1 MKILMFT
8 NTFKPHVGGVARSV
22 EAFAQEYR
30 RYGHRVLIVAPI
42 AEGVAEEDE
51 EVLRVPAMQRFNGSD
66 FTVSLPI
73 PAHVM
78 SAIYDYAPD
87 VVHSHHP
94 FLLGNTA
101 LRVAA
106 TCGVPL
112 VFTHHTMYERYTH
125 YVPGDSPAMQRF
137 AIQLSTEYGNLCDL
151 IFAPS
156 ESVAGVLRERGVDT
170 PITVVPTG
178 VDVPRFARGDSR
190 SFRRA
195 CGIADDRFVVG
206 HLGRLA
212 PEKNLGFLAESV
224 ALFLRERSDAHFLVV
239 GSGPSQDEMR
249 RIFSRMRLADR
260 LHMAGTRTGQE
271 LIDAYHAMDVFAFAS
286 HTETQGMVLTE
297 AMAAGVPVVALDAPG
312 AREVVRDGSN
322 GRLLVA
328 QRVRPYADALKWIA
342 SRDAGQ
348 REAIRQAARRT
359 ADEFSMPRTAE
370 RALVS
375 YRSLI
380 ESGSGKRMAIDPAAP
395 NPLETT
401 LRRIETE
408 WELWSGRAR
417 AIATA
422 LKPDHWTQI
431 PVLGSV
437 IRAGRW
443 ARRTFGRDRLASR
456 LLGLSESEGTGDEP
470 GLILIQIDGLAR
482 KYFEQALA
490 RRRMPFLRRLLA
502 REHYRLHTFYSGQP
516 ATTPAVQA
524 ELFYGVPAAVPSFS
538 FREHDTGVE
547 VRMFEREAAERV
559 QGRLAAEGRGLLEGG
574 AAYSNI
580 YSGGAAESHFCAA
593 TLGWGDLARTLNP
606 IGWAVLVMLYL
617 GSLLRVAALALVET
631 ALAISDAVRGLFAG
645 SGFLRELKFI
655 SSRVGVAIVLREWI
669 TAGACIDAARG
680 VSIIHL
686 NFLAYD
692 EQAHHRGPGA
702 LHALWALW
710 DIDRAI
716 RRVWRAAHRSDR
728 RDYRVWIYSDH
739 GQEDTLPYRDLTGRT
754 VQSAVLAVLAD
765 GASEALTNGHDET
778 SIQYHRSQWLGGGRM
793 RRALFEQIPRLPS
806 QQDSRQSDG
815 VSVLAMGPIGHV
827 YTPSNLSPDDKET
840 VARRLVEEAQIP
852 IVLWSDGPD
861 SSVAWTSKGRFR
873 LIDDAGAVLGKD
885 HPLLDVVARDLA
897 NLCRHPDAGEL
908 LICGWRPNDRP
919 ISFAYERGA
928 HAGPGTDETQGFLLL
943 PSDAPLSFDDRDYV
957 RPRELRRAALGVLG
971 HAVDRP
977 SQRPTRRAKPESLR
991 VITYNVHSCVGTDGK
1006 LAPARIARVIAQSG
1020 ADIVALQELDVRRA
1034 RSGQIDQA
1042 REIAQ
1047 ALKMEHHFHPAVR
1060 VAGEQYGDAVLSRFP
1075 MRLIQ
1080 AGELPGHAGP
1090 LGGEPRGAMWV
1101 AVEVDGHELQIL
1113 NTHLG
1118 LSPRERQV
1126 QVETLVSDQWLGNS
1140 QCHDPRLLCGDF
1152 NSLPRSPVY
1161 CRLSKVLKDAQTATA
1176 GPGRLHRTF
1185 PSHYPMARIDHV
1197 FLSPQLEVVAVEV
1210 PVSQLARTASDH
1222 LPLIVEIRL

>member
-22 EAFAQEYR
+22 EAFALEYR
-30 RYGHRVLIVAPI
+30 HHGHQVLIVAPI
-42 AEGVAEEDE
+42 AEGVAEADED
-51 EVLRVPAMQRFNGSD
+51 VLRVPAMQRFNGSD

-78 SAIYDYAPD
+78 SAIYDYAPA

-151 IFAPS
+151 VFAPS
-156 ESVAGVLRERGVDT
+156 ESVAAVLRERGVDT

-178 VDVPRFARGDSR
+178 VDVPHFAHGDGR

-195 CGIADDRFVVG
+195 CGIADNRFVVG

-224 ALFLRERSDAHFLVV
+224 ALLLRERSDACFLVV
-239 GSGPSQDEMR
+239 GSGPSQEEVS

-312 AREVVRDGSN
+312 AREVVRDGVN
-322 GRLLVA
+322 GRLLVV
-328 QRVRPYADALKWIA
+328 QRVQPYADALKWIA

-348 REAIRQAARRT
+348 REALRQAARRT
-359 ADEFSMPRTAE
+359 ADEFSLPRTAE
-370 RALVS
+370 RALAS
-375 YRSLI
+375 YQSLI
-380 ESGSGKRMAIDPAAP
+380 ESGSGKRTALDPAAP

-417 AIATA
+417 AVATA
-422 LKPDHWTQI
+422 LKPDHWTRI

-437 IRAGRW
+437 IRAARW
-443 ARRTFGRDRLASR
+443 TRRTFSRDRLAAR
-456 LLGLSESEGTGDEP
+456 LLGLTESEGTENEP

-482 KYFEQALA
+482 KYFEQALQ
-490 RRRMPFLRRLLA
+490 RRCMPFLRRLMA

-538 FREHDTGVE
+538 FREHETGVA
-547 VRMFEREAAERV
+547 VRMFEREAAERI
-559 QGRLAAEGRGLLEGG
+559 QGRLAARGRGLLEGG

-580 YSGGAAESHFCAA
+580 YSGGAAEAHFCAA

-617 GSLLRVAALALVET
+617 GSLVRVAAQALVET
-631 ALAISDAVRGLFAG
+631 ALALSDAVRGLFAG
-645 SGFLRELKFI
+645 TGFLREVKFI

-669 TAGACIDAARG
+669 TAGACMDAARG
-680 VSIIHL
+680 VPIIHL

-702 LHALWALW
+702 LHALWSLRS
-710 DIDRAI
+710 INRAI
-716 RRVWRAAHRSDR
+716 RRIWRAAHRSQH

-739 GQEDTLPYRDLTGRT
+739 GQEDTLPYHDLTGKT

-765 GASEALTNGHDET
+765 GTAERPNDGNDES
-778 SIQYHRSQWLGGGRM
+778 SIQYQRSQWLGGGRM
-793 RRALFEQIPRLPS
+793 RRALFQHIPRLPS
-806 QQDSRQSDG
+806 QQDAELPAA
-815 VSVLAMGPIGHV
+815 SVLAMGPIGHV
-827 YTPSNLSPDDKET
+827 YTRSTLSPDDKET
-840 VARRLVEEAQIP
+840 VARRLVEEARIP

-861 SSVAWTSKGRFR
+861 SAVAWTSKGRFR
-873 LIDDAGAVLGKD
+873 LLDDAAAVLGKD

-897 NLCRHPDAGEL
+897 ALCRHPDAGEL
-908 LICGWRPNDRP
+908 LLCGWRPDDRP

-928 HAGPGTDETQGFLLL
+928 HAGPGVDETRGFLLL
-943 PSDAPLSFDDRDYV
+943 PGDAPLSFDDRDYV

-971 HAVDRP
+971 LAADKP
-977 SQRPTRRAKPESLR
+977 SDRPTRRAKPETLR
-991 VITYNVHSCVGTDGK
+991 VLTYNVHSCVGTDGK
-1006 LAPARIARVIAQSG
+1006 LAPSRIARVIAQSG

-1042 REIAQ
+1042 HEIAQ

-1080 AGELPGHAGP
+1080 TGELPGHAGP
-1090 LGGEPRGAMWV
+1090 LGREPRGAMWV
-1101 AVEVDGHELQIL
+1101 AIQIDGHELQIL

-1118 LSPRERQV
+1118 LSPRERQIQV
-1126 QVETLVSDQWLGNS
+1126 QTLVSDEWLGNP

-1161 CRLSKVLKDAQTATA
+1161 CELSKVLKDAQTAIG
-1176 GPGRLHRTF
+1176 GPSRLRRTF

-1197 FLSPQLEVVAVEV
+1197 FVSPQLEVVAVEV
-1210 PVSQLARTASDH
+1210 LTSQLARTASDH